1 MEKATVLGM
10 VIPMPKAAAAA
21 PNVATDLQTQFN
33 GASTTGYISFKAPE
47 TQFDGTT
54 LATNK
59 PLSYTITA
67 NNKQVATGTVLPGQ
81 VAQTSIQVEEGMNHF
96 FRLCRFKNRR
106 HA

>member
-81 VAQTSIQVEEGMNHF
+81 VAQTVYPSG
-96 FRLCRFKNRR
+96 RR
-106 HA
+106 YEPLHCCYNQRGWKKP